1 MAYPEAVQA
10 RLLRGLPLLSFD
22 HLPVEAMRF
31 AKLASALA
39 RVLSDY
45 DPGLVERTV
54 PGSPAEWLN
63 LARRRFEEGQV
74 NGKQQEAQDEVTLAQ
89 ASVDLALR
97 PYLEWAAEQ
106 VLPYVDLERWK
117 RSYCPTCGGVP
128 DFATLGA
135 EVGARY
141 LLCSRCNSQWLY
153 RRLGCPF
160 CDTTDHTKVAY
171 YTSEDSVYRLYVCQ
185 ECRRYL
191 KTLDTRE
198 TARTV
203 LLPVE
208 RVTTVAMDVAAQQE
222 GYRCH

>member
-1 MAYPEAVQA
+1 M
-10 RLLRGLPLLSFD
+10 
-22 HLPVEAMRF
+22 
-31 AKLASALA
+31 
-39 RVLSDY
+39 
-45 DPGLVERTV
+45 
-54 PGSPAEWLN
+54 
-63 LARRRFEEGQV
+63 
-74 NGKQQEAQDEVTLAQ
+74 
-89 ASVDLALR
+89 
-97 PYLEWAAEQ
+97 
-106 VLPYVDLERWK
+106 RWK

>member
-54 PGSPAEWLN
+54 PRSPAEWLN
-63 LARRRFEEGQV
+63 LARQRFEKGQV
-74 NGKQQEAQDEVTLAQ
+74 NVKQQEAQDEVTLAQ
-89 ASVDLALR
+89 ASVGLALR

-106 VLPYVDLERWK
+106 VLPHVDLERWK

-135 EVGARY
+135 EVSAQY
-141 LLCSRCNSQWLY
+141 LLCSRCNSQ
-153 RRLGCPF
+153 
-160 CDTTDHTKVAY
+160 
-171 YTSEDSVYRLYVCQ
+171 
-185 ECRRYL
+185 
-191 KTLDTRE
+191 
-198 TARTV
+198 
-203 LLPVE
+203 
-208 RVTTVAMDVAAQQE
+208 
-222 GYRCH
+222 